1 MYTIGFYLHLTLAAF
16 LGTIMVMKLIKR
28 IFKFRNIVK
37 VIVIVAT
44 LLLVITSFLPFFY
57 Y

>member
-1 MYTIGFYLHLTLAAF
+1 
-16 LGTIMVMKLIKR
+16 MKLLKR
-28 IFKFRNIVK
+28 IFKWRNIVK
-37 VIVIVAT
+37 VIVIIAT